1 MCGVGKRGAT
11 EGESKILIKIYILGM
26 AKTTNE
32 AVDVQ
37 QEAQEFDV
45 LDMNNYKVEK
55 LPKMEKSGFEKWMA
69 RLGGPLAALVF
80 VLLYWVVDIPFID
93 NLNPDALGKKAKA
106 RYEVLCPEVPA
117 VVQAGKEVKAA
128 EGAVIGNVQQV
139 VKENS
144 VEVFSMTDAAAMVE
158 AQEEA
163 AVVRAD
169 NPRDNS
175 PFTRICYAMLAIF
188 CASMILWVT
197 EAVPSYM
204 TSLMVILAIVLTGVT
219 TQKEA
224 FAQLGH
230 PVMWLN
236 ILSFVLASMLV
247 KTRVAK
253 RLALWFVLKFG
264 KNAMGIFISF
274 IVINVIL
281 SLFIS
286 ATTVKATILLPIFMV
301 VAAIYGASNG
311 TRNNF
316 GRNIV
321 LQNLFQVNIGASAF
335 MTGSGANLLAV
346 SLILGAGG
354 TMVWKDW
361 FAVGFPLAMILL
373 IVGWLVGTKL
383 VFPMKKEEQKPQIE
397 GGMATLR
404 REYDAM
410 GKMTVEEF
418 KAIGIFLLVL
428 FMWVT
433 GGEDGKGLHSVDATT
448 VAFLGAVLALMPG
461 IGVVKWNDVDIP
473 WHLMLFSAGAYTLG
487 SGLNA
492 TDLPSLA
499 VNAGFDALGIS
510 QNTPFVVLYIVLT
523 GLMLFSGLIFQSK
536 TMRAL
541 IFIPIAIGVAQRF
554 GYPVMSLAFPMALL
568 IEHVYVL
575 PFNSKP
581 AALLYTTNHY
591 SWSDTFK
598 FGIIMMVIAWVMILI
613 WGETVLNWAGYTP
626 GLF

>member
-1 MCGVGKRGAT
+1 
-11 EGESKILIKIYILGM
+11 M
-26 AKTTNE
+26 AETTNLNPE
-32 AVDVQ
+32 EQ
-37 QEAQEFDV
+37 HEFDP

-55 LPKMEKSGFEKWMA
+55 LPKMQKSGFEKWMA
-69 RLGGPLAALVF
+69 RLGGPLAILVF

-93 NLNPDALGKKAKA
+93 NLDPSTLDKKAKA
-106 RYEVLCPEVPA
+106 RYEALCPEVPA
-117 VVQAGKEVKAA
+117 VVAATKEMKAA
-128 EGAVIGNVQQV
+128 EGAVIENVQQV
-139 VKENS
+139 VESGS
-144 VEVFSMTDAAAMVE
+144 VEEFSMPTAEGMVVAQQSAAEVKE
-158 AQEEA
+158 A
-163 AVVRAD
+163 

-175 PFTRICYAMLAIF
+175 PFVRICYAMLAIF

-204 TSLMVILAIVLTGVT
+204 TSLLVILTIVLTGVT

-264 KNAMGIFISF
+264 KNATGIFISF
-274 IVINVIL
+274 IIINVIL

-311 TRNNF
+311 SRNNF

-354 TMVWKDW
+354 SMVWKDW
-361 FAVGFPLAMILL
+361 FVVGFPLAMVLL
-373 IVGWLVGTKL
+373 ILGWLVGTKL
-383 VFPMKKEEQKPQIE
+383 VFPMKKNEQKPQIE
-397 GGMATLR
+397 GGIETLQ
-404 REYDAM
+404 REYDSM
-410 GKMTVEEF
+410 GKMTFEEY
-418 KAIGIFLLVL
+418 KAIGIFILVL
-428 FMWVT
+428 FLWVT
-433 GGEDGKGLHSVDATT
+433 GGDEGKGLHSIDATT
-448 VAFLGAVLALMPG
+448 VAFIGAVLALMPG
-461 IGVVKWNDVDIP
+461 VGVVKWNDVDIP

-499 VNAGFDALGIS
+499 VNAGFNALGIS
-510 QNTPFVVLYIVLT
+510 QDTPFVVLYVILT
-523 GLMLFSGLIFQSK
+523 GLMLFSGLVFQSK

-598 FGIIMMVIAWVMILI
+598 FGIIMMFIAWVMIML
-613 WGETVLNWAGYTP
+613 WGQTVLQWAGYTP

>member
-1 MCGVGKRGAT
+1 
-11 EGESKILIKIYILGM
+11 M
-26 AKTTNE
+26 AETTNLNPE
-32 AVDVQ
+32 EQ
-37 QEAQEFDV
+37 HEFDP

-55 LPKMEKSGFEKWMA
+55 LPKMQKSGFEKWMA
-69 RLGGPLAALVF
+69 RLGGPLAILVF

-93 NLNPDALGKKAKA
+93 NLDPSKLDKKAKA
-106 RYEVLCPEVPA
+106 RYETLCPEAPA
-117 VVQAGKEVKAA
+117 VVAATKEVKAA
-128 EGAVIGNVQQV
+128 EAEVIEN
-139 VKENS
+139 VKEVAVTNS
-144 VEVFSMTDAAAMVE
+144 VEAFSMTDAAKMVE
-158 AQEEA
+158 AQDE
-163 AVVRAD
+163 AVVIRSD

-175 PFTRICYAMLAIF
+175 PFVRICYAMLAIF

-204 TSLMVILAIVLTGVT
+204 TSLLVILTIVLTGVT

-264 KNAMGIFISF
+264 KNATGIFISF
-274 IVINVIL
+274 IIINVIL

-311 TRNNF
+311 SRNNF

-346 SLILGAGG
+346 SLILGASGS
-354 TMVWKDW
+354 MVWKDW
-361 FAVGFPLAMILL
+361 FVVGFPLAMILL
-373 IVGWLVGTKL
+373 ILGWLVGTKL
-383 VFPMKKEEQKPQIE
+383 VFPMKKSEQTPQID
-397 GGMATLR
+397 GGIETLR
-404 REYDAM
+404 REYESM
-410 GKMTVEEF
+410 GKMTFEEY

-428 FMWVT
+428 FLWVT
-433 GGEDGKGLHSVDATT
+433 GGDDGKGLHSIDATT
-448 VAFLGAVLALMPG
+448 VAFIGAVLALMPG
-461 IGVVKWNDVDIP
+461 VGVVKWNDVDIP

-492 TDLPSLA
+492 TDLPALA

-510 QNTPFVVLYIVLT
+510 QDTPFVVLYVILT
-523 GLMLFSGLIFQSK
+523 GLMLFSGLVFQSK

-554 GYPVMSLAFPMALL
+554 GYPVMSFAFPMALL

-598 FGIIMMVIAWVMILI
+598 FGIIMMLIAWVMIML
-613 WGETVLNWAGYTP
+613 WGETVLKWAGYTP

>member
-1 MCGVGKRGAT
+1 
-11 EGESKILIKIYILGM
+11 M
-26 AKTTNE
+26 AETTTNVNPE
-32 AVDVQ
+32 EEKV
-37 QEAQEFDV
+37 FDP

-93 NLNPDALGKKAKA
+93 NLDPSKLDKKAKS
-106 RYEVLCPEVPA
+106 RYETLCPEVPA
-117 VVQAGKEVKAA
+117 VVEINKEVKAA
-128 EGAVIGNVQQV
+128 EADVIENVQEV
-139 VKENS
+139 AVTNS
-144 VEVFSMTDAAAMVE
+144 VEAFSMPDAVKMVAAQDE
-158 AQEEA
+158 AQVIRSE
-163 AVVRAD
+163 

-175 PFTRICYAMLAIF
+175 PFIRICYAMLAIF

-204 TSLMVILAIVLTGVT
+204 TSLLVILAIVLTGVT

-264 KNAMGIFISF
+264 KNATGIFISF
-274 IVINVIL
+274 IIINVIL

-311 TRNNF
+311 DRNNF

-354 TMVWKDW
+354 SMVWKDW
-361 FAVGFPLAMILL
+361 FVVGFPLAMILL
-373 IVGWLVGTKL
+373 ILGWLVGTKL
-383 VFPMKKEEQKPQIE
+383 VFPMKKEEQKPQIA
-397 GGMATLR
+397 GGMDTLR
-404 REYDAM
+404 REYEAM
-410 GKMTVEEF
+410 GKMTFEEY

-428 FMWVT
+428 FLWVT
-433 GGEDGKGLHSVDATT
+433 GGDEGKGLHSIDATT
-448 VAFLGAVLALMPG
+448 VAFIGAVLALMPG
-461 IGVVKWNDVDIP
+461 VGVVKWNDVDIP

-492 TDLPSLA
+492 TDLPALA

-510 QNTPFVVLYIVLT
+510 QNTPFIVLYVILT
-523 GLMLFSGLIFQSK
+523 GLMLFSGLVFQSK

-554 GYPVMSLAFPMALL
+554 GYPVMSFAFPMALL

-598 FGIIMMVIAWVMILI
+598 FGIIMMVIAWVMILL
-613 WGETVLNWAGYTP
+613 WGETVLQWAGYTP